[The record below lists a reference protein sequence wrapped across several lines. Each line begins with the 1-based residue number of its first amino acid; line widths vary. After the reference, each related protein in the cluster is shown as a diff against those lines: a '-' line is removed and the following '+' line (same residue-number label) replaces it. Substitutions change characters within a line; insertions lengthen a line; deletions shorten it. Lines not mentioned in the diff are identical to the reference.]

1 MLKSILD
8 VCSQFAVGSLW
19 IHGVGIFVSMEGEY
33 SSEILDFF
41 FCKRDS
47 TLFVASLLWAA
58 PRPTPPPTV
67 GGHLFITHI
76 HAKKM
81 SKYYMMYSVDSEFS
95 PLQIR
100 QLIISISKIRI
111 RRVA

>member
-41 FCKRDS
+41 FLQARFNVVRCIS
-47 TLFVASLLWAA
+47 SLGRA
-58 PRPTPPPTV
+58 PADPPPHSR
-67 GGHLFITHI
+67 GSLI
-76 HAKKM
+76 HHSYTCKKNVEILYDVFCGFRIFAA
-81 SKYYMMYSVDSEFS
+81 SNSSVDY
-95 PLQIR
+95 
-100 QLIISISKIRI
+100 
-111 RRVA
+111 